1 MGMLSYK
8 RVIRD
13 GTLVKSNLADRFFR
27 ENSTLPIWRVKN
39 CEYINWIVI
48 NFVSCHNAATIAI
61 GQFPNTNS
69 AGRSQMRTLSNP
81 YH

>member
-1 MGMLSYK
+1 MSHLIEQFLRK
-8 RVIRD
+8 NC
-13 GTLVKSNLADRFFR
+13 TLLMR
-27 ENSTLPIWRVKN
+27 RVKN
-39 CEYINWIVI
+39 CEFINWIVI
-48 NFVSCHNAATIAI
+48 NFINRHNAATIAI